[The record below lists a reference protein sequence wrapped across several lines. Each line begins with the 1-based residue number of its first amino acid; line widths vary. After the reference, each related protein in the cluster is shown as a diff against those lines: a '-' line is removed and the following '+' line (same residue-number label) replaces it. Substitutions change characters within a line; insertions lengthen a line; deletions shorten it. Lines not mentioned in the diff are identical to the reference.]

1 MARIARGD
9 ERAFAELYDE
19 LAPTV
24 YGIVLRVVRD
34 PAQSEE
40 VTQEVFVE
48 LWRQAARF
56 DSARGGVR
64 GWAVTI
70 AHRRAVDRVRSEQ
83 SRRDRQRRQAAAPA
97 GAPDSPPD
105 AVIDSLDR
113 DRARRALAELGEAQR
128 QALELAY
135 FDGLT
140 HVEIAER
147 LGVPLGTVEDA
158 DQGWADPAAQPDGM
172 SDHEWY
178 ERITLLAVAALTGNN
193 DPAKG
198 AARKERRMSDE
209 SWRGKIG
216 GLEPDEVGR
225 FLAEAHLARLACND
239 RSGWPYVVPVWHEW
253 SDGSFYVIPRKR
265 SAWADSYVTSHG
277 AR

>member
-1 MARIARGD
+1 MSEQVARLLRWPDNGRRGDGAVVRRSGVGVVNADLGALMARIARGD
-9 ERAFAELYDE
+9 EPAFAELYDE

-56 DSARGGVR
+56 DVARGGVR

-83 SRRDRQRRQAAAPA
+83 SRRDRQRRDAAASA
-97 GAPDSPPD
+97 GATENPSD

-113 DRARRALAELGEAQR
+113 GRARLALTELSDAQR
-128 QALELAY
+128 RALELAY

-140 HVEIAER
+140 HVEVAEQ
-147 LGVPLGTVEDA
+147 LGVPLGTAKTRIRDGLIRLRSLME
-158 DQGWADPAAQPDGM
+158 AQ
-172 SDHEWY
+172 
-178 ERITLLAVAALTGNN
+178 V
-193 DPAKG
+193 
-198 AARKERRMSDE
+198 
-209 SWRGKIG
+209 
-216 GLEPDEVGR
+216 
-225 FLAEAHLARLACND
+225 
-239 RSGWPYVVPVWHEW
+239 
-253 SDGSFYVIPRKR
+253 
-265 SAWADSYVTSHG
+265 
-277 AR
+277 